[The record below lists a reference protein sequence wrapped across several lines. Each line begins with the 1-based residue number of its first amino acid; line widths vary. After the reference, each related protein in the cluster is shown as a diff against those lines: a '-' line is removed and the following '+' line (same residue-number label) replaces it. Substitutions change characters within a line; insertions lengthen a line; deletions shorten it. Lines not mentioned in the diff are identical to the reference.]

1 MNAVRSR
8 WCYMLRMGLLGHAT
22 HQNQCLPVDH
32 LQDQDLSSECGRER
46 TGVFAHHYSGKL
58 ETCYQDRARCVCVC
72 VCVLVHTVTHTY
84 TRVHASLSGEVWRR
98 RGVCEL
104 SESVVALYLL

>member
-72 VCVLVHTVTHTY
+72 VCACLCIQSRTHT
-84 TRVHASLSGEVWRR
+84 H
-98 RGVCEL
+98 VCTL
-104 SESVVALYLL
+104 VSVVKFGEEEEFVSYQRVW

>member
-1 MNAVRSR
+1 MNAVRSTC
-8 WCYMLRMGLLGHAT
+8 CYMLRMGLLGHAT

-72 VCVLVHTVTHTY
+72 VCVRACTYSHTHIHTCTLV
-84 TRVHASLSGEVWRR
+84 
-98 RGVCEL
+98 
-104 SESVVALYLL
+104 SVVKFGEEEEFVSYQRVW